1 MDAEQDTIPGESRSI
16 GRGEQLIALARSPHA
31 ADRVFWALLLPAF
44 AVYYVIGRRQWFVRD
59 DWAFIFTRNQ
69 MRTSMG
75 ADDWLLFPQDG
86 HWMTGPILVYRAI
99 QNTFGIDSYWPYLIV
114 LLATH
119 VGLVLLVRTL
129 CRRVGA
135 SAWITTLTCAV
146 LLVFGTGWENMVF
159 AIQITYNFSLLAFLA
174 QVLLVDH
181 DGPADRRD
189 WIGSAFAMIGVS
201 SSGFGPFFILGLAV
215 LLVIRRRWIPALIA
229 VAPQGLLW
237 GGWWLIWGADPAGS
251 ESGSTI
257 RSTLQFLRIGVINT
271 FGGFS
276 GFSVLAG
283 TAALAAGVIVLWTG
297 IDQRQRTML
306 ITLWVVTLAMF
317 AGVGLQRSGFGV
329 ETSSRYHYM
338 AAMVIAPALAL
349 ALDQA
354 HRFAP
359 WAAAVP
365 RILLVLAVWRNTSIL
380 VERADNWADLTQ
392 QERRVFA
399 LLAGTD
405 IDDQLAPSH
414 IVTAFSPDVRA
425 SDIDTLVAEG
435 AVVPT
440 TPISDADR
448 AAIDRAINLP
458 QP

>member
-69 MRTSMG
+69 MRTSLG

-119 VGLVLLVRTL
+119 VGLVLLVRAL

-135 SAWITTLTCAV
+135 SAWMTTLTCAV

-189 WIGSAFAMIGVS
+189 WIGSALAVIGVS
-201 SSGFGPFFILGLAV
+201 SSGFGPFFILGIAV

-229 VAPQGLLW
+229 VVPQGLLW

-359 WAAAVP
+359 WA
-365 RILLVLAVWRNTSIL
+365 
-380 VERADNWADLTQ
+380 D
-392 QERRVFA
+392 
-399 LLAGTD
+399 G
-405 IDDQLAPSH
+405 
-414 IVTAFSPDVRA
+414 
-425 SDIDTLVAEG
+425 
-435 AVVPT
+435 
-440 TPISDADR
+440 R
-448 AAIDRAINLP
+448 AAHPARLGGLAQYIDSRRTSRQLGRPDAARTSRLRAARRHRHRRPTRTLAHRHGV
-458 QP
+458 QS